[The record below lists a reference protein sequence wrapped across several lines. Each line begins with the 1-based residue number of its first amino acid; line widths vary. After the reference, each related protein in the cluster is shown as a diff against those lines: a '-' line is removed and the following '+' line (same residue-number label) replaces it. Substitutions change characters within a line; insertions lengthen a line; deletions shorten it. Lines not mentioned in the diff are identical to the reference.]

1 MNVRL
6 DVANRNFVWIMINV
20 TKIVAVIKIVPNIS
34 VVAIISVLTRSFVKM
49 MIITK
54 EKFVKWKNIENHQLN
69 LIIKRFVKKKKTI

>member
-20 TKIVAVIKIVPNIS
+20 TKIVEVIKIVPNIS